1 MEPTGE
7 YQQMEPR
14 QVKRP
19 ELLTWLCILSF
30 IGSGLAAISNL
41 FIFLSYDEMVNLT
54 EEINLDLPE
63 FEMMM
68 SGGTRFFFTGF
79 ILYSISLFGAIF
91 MWKLRTIGFHL
102 YTGAQIFIIALPV
115 AFIPA
120 YPFSMLSVLVTAAFL
135 IGYAVHL
142 KLMG

>member
-7 YQQMEPR
+7 FQQMEHR

-30 IGSGLAAISNL
+30 IGSGLASISNL
-41 FIFLSYDEMVNLT
+41 FIFLSYDEMINLMD
-54 EEINLDLPE
+54 EINFDISE
-63 FEMMM
+63 FELMM

-91 MWKLRTIGFHL
+91 MWKLRKIGFHL

-115 AFIPA
+115 VFIPA
-120 YPFSMLSVLVTAAFL
+120 FPFSVLSVLVSAAF
-135 IGYAVHL
+135 IVGYGVHL
-142 KLMG
+142 KLMV